1 MENEIKDIE
10 IWKDIKDL
18 PNYQISN
25 LGRVKS
31 KERITNVG
39 IKNVKQI
46 KRKERILKL
55 FHNKKGYTQA
65 VLYVDKKP
73 YPVKIHRLVAEAF
86 IPNPENK
93 PQVNHI
99 DGNKQ
104 NNRVDNLEWCTC
116 KENMEHSYK
125 IGLRDVDKIREN
137 MRKLGKTGKG
147 IKARWAKRNDGIYKL

>member
-55 FHNKKGYTQA
+55 FHNKKGYTQV

-147 IKARWAKRNDGIYKL
+147 IKARWAKRNDKIYKL